1 MANKIGAIGST
12 GSKIGGGSS
21 IGTTKAGGRKPKYQ
35 AAKTYADVP
44 F

>member
-1 MANKIGAIGST
+1 MAKKTGAIGST
-12 GSKIGGGSS
+12 GSKVSGGSS
-21 IGTTKAGGRKPKYQ
+21 IGQTKSGGRNPKYK